1 MDMWSEIEAN
11 QVLKGSSKIGLF
23 DSGVGGLS
31 VLRELQSYASSSGR
45 NIEFVYVGDTAR
57 CPYGNRSTEE
67 IRLFV
72 EEIVLWLNE
81 RKVDSIIMACNT
93 SAALALPFAKQIS
106 NVPVID
112 LIGPTASTVLN
123 HATKIGVM
131 ATAATVRS
139 RAFSRAFTALNDKA
153 EIVELGCP
161 DLVPII
167 EAGNIDR
174 PETILVVRKYV
185 DALKEAKVNAIILGC
200 THFPF
205 LRKLIQQLVGDDI
218 YIIDPAESITTESK
232 GVLKRFLA
240 ETTTDL
246 SLNQDLSL
254 NTDFYVTGSLAQFN
268 KAASKCLGQTIN
280 ATNNL
285 SLGEL
290 AGTHAR
296 RFLTQAANALNNSTN
311 LAGST
316 LPQAAAS

>member
-1 MDMWSEIEAN
+1 MDMWSEVEAN
-11 QVLKGSSKIGLF
+11 QVLKGCSKIGLF

-31 VLRELQSYASSSGR
+31 VLRELQSYAASSGR

-57 CPYGNRSTEE
+57 CPYGNRPTEE

-81 RKVDSIIMACNT
+81 QSVDSVIMACNT
-93 SAALALPFAKQIS
+93 SAALALPFAKQVS
-106 NVPVID
+106 NVPVLD

-123 HATKIGVM
+123 HATRIGVM

-139 RAFSRAFTALNDKA
+139 RAFSRAFTALNDAA

-167 EAGNIDR
+167 EAGNIDK
-174 PETILVVRKYV
+174 PETVPVVRKYV

-205 LRKLIQQLVGDDI
+205 LRKLIQELAGDDI
-218 YIIDPAESITTESK
+218 YIIDPAESLTTGST
-232 GVLKRFLA
+232 GVLKRFLT
-240 ETTTDL
+240 EMNSDL
-246 SLNQDLSL
+246 ALNQDLSL

-268 KAASKCLGQTIN
+268 NAASKCLAQTVN
-280 ATNNL
+280 ASQHL
-285 SLGEL
+285 SLNEL

-296 RFLTQAANALNNSTN
+296 RFLTQVANAVNTATN
-311 LAGST
+311 VTGTT